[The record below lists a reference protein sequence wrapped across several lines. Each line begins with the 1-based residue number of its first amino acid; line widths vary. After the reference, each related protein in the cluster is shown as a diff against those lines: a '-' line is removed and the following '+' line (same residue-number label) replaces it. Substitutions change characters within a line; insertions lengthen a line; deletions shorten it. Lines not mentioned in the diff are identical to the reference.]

1 MRLMLSLSKSPS
13 LDETCNLLE
22 GNVENSPL
30 CRAII
35 RILDKTKKAV
45 LVTLT
50 IPPEQQP
57 MARRV
62 QRFLSGPQPEQEQA
76 A

>member
-1 MRLMLSLSKSPS
+1 MWKIVPYAELLSGFWTKQ
-13 LDETCNLLE
+13 
-22 GNVENSPL
+22 
-30 CRAII
+30 
-35 RILDKTKKAV
+35 KKAV

-57 MARRV
+57 MARGV